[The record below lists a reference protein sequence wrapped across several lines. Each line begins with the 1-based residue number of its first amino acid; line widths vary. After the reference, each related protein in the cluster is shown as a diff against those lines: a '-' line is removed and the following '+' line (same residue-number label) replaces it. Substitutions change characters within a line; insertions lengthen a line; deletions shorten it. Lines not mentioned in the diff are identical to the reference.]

1 MKGRSTRRLRLW
13 FVVGSLALALTA
25 ALAGTALAATGA
37 ANATKPAVKPYTAA
51 QWKALIRRAQ
61 AEGSVTLYSVQ
72 DPTNLAAVAKRFEEL
87 YKIKVTI
94 VRNNDSALL
103 SIINAEQGTGKAVA
117 DIWVP
122 SLKRLVLGST
132 KNGWLVDARGP
143 NFFKSRYDRGK
154 FLVGKGWVTGSA
166 VLGMA
171 WNTAAY
177 SGPVTDVTTFLRP
190 EFRGRIGVP
199 DPRISPSFMDWYL
212 AQQKKYGANIIDRL
226 AGQSPKIYVSTLPM
240 TQAVASGEIIGAPC
254 AAGTAIAL
262 KAAGAPID
270 YKVLPDN
277 WNAPYIGVIL
287 KQGPHQNAAQLLAN
301 FMVSP
306 EGQELSNK
314 GFGALYRNIP
324 GTFYAQPRSVNV
336 NDFTPAK
343 VQAFNDKWVSLYTK

>member
-37 ANATKPAVKPYTAA
+37 ARATKPAVKPYTAA

-143 NFFKSRYDRGK
+143 NFFNSRYDRGK

-306 EGQELSNK
+306 QGQELSNR

-324 GTFYAQPRSVNV
+324 GTFYAQPRNVNV